1 MKIISY
7 TDARNGLK
15 AVIEG
20 VVNDADIAVITRRE
34 GGNAVVMSQAQYE
47 SMAETLYLLS
57 HPANAAHLA
66 TSIAQHKAGKAKR
79 RQLLDV

>member
-15 AVIEG
+15 AVLDG

-34 GGNAVVMSQAQYE
+34 GGNAVLMSQAQYE

-57 HPANAAHLA
+57 NPANASHLA
-66 TSIAQHKAGKAKR
+66 ASIAQHKAGKAKR
-79 RQLLDV
+79 RELVAA